1 MGRSTGKQ
9 DQAVDERLLTHH
21 PAGKQC
27 LEVCQA
33 NGWQPAS
40 GDVVRLVQLW
50 HAVRQGRHS
59 EDALSPNRI
68 GFAKWLVRNGRLSE
82 DASDWAA

>member
-1 MGRSTGKQ
+1 MARSTGKRR
-9 DQAVDERLLTHH
+9 QAVDERLLTHH

-40 GDVVRLVQLW
+40 GDVLRLVELW
-50 HAVRQGRHS
+50 DAVRQGRHS
-59 EDALSPNRI
+59 EAALSPQRVE
-68 GFAKWLVRNGRLSE
+68 FARWLIRTGRLSE
-82 DASDWAA
+82 GLSEPVG